1 MASLE
6 NLSLEAR
13 DELAALAQTLAEN
26 PETRKDFLRMTKR
39 IKPELPIP
47 ELDIEDYTHKAVS
60 KSEERVQALEAKLRE
75 KEAIEE
81 LQNRRKSLMKKGLIQ
96 SEEEISDVEKVMLE
110 RGITNHETAAEYH
123 QWMKQAAVPTSTGYN
138 PSAVKQFDLN
148 KYWKNPTTAAR
159 NEAMNALNDLRNPR
173 RPIGL

>member
-1 MASLE
+1 MSLE

-39 IKPELPIP
+39 VKPDLPIP
-47 ELDIEDYTHKAVS
+47 ELDIEDYTHRAVS
-60 KSEERVQALEAKLRE
+60 RSEDRVQALEAKLRE
-75 KEAIEE
+75 KEALEE
-81 LQNRRKSLMKKGLIQ
+81 LQNRRQSLMKKGLIANE
-96 SEEEISDVEKVMLE
+96 SEVGDVEKIMLE

-148 KYWKNPTTAAR
+148 KYWKNPVSAAR
-159 NEAMNALNDLRNPR
+159 NEAMNALNDLRKPQ

>member
-1 MASLE
+1 MSLE

-26 PETRKDFLRMTKR
+26 PDTRKDFLRMTRKV
-39 IKPELPIP
+39 KPDLPIP

-60 KSEERVQALEAKLRE
+60 RSEDRVQALEAKLRE

-81 LQNRRKSLMKKGLIQ
+81 LNNRRQSLMKKGLISNE
-96 SEEEISDVEKVMLE
+96 SEVGDVEKIMLE

-123 QWMKQAAVPTSTGYN
+123 QWMKQAAVPTSSGYN

-148 KYWKNPTTAAR
+148 KYWKNPAAAAR
-159 NEAMNALNDLRNPR
+159 NEAMNALNDLRKPH

>member
-75 KEAIEE
+75 KEALEE
-81 LQNRRKSLMKKGLIQ
+81 LQNRRNNLMKKGLIK
-96 SEEEISDVEKVMLE
+96 SEDEISEVEKIMLE
-110 RGITNHETAAEYH
+110 RGIQNHETAAEYH

-148 KYWKNPTTAAR
+148 KYWKNPVSAAR
-159 NEAMNALNDLRNPR
+159 NEAMNALNDLRKPQ

>member
-1 MASLE
+1 MSLE
-6 NLSLEAR
+6 NISLEAR

-39 IKPELPIP
+39 VKPDLPIP
-47 ELDIEDYTHKAVS
+47 ELDIEDYTNRAVN

-75 KEAIEE
+75 RDAMEE
-81 LQNRRKSLMKKGLIQ
+81 LQNRRKSLMKKGLIANE
-96 SEEEISDVEKVMLE
+96 SEVGDVEKIMLE

-123 QWMKQAAVPTSTGYN
+123 QWMKQAAVPTSSGYN

-148 KYWKNPTTAAR
+148 KYWKNPVGAAR
-159 NEAMNALNDLRNPR
+159 EEAARALSDLRKPV

>member
-1 MASLE
+1 MSLE

-13 DELAALAQTLAEN
+13 DELAQLAQTLAEN
-26 PETRKDFLRMTKR
+26 PDTRKDFLRMTKR
-39 IKPELPIP
+39 VKPDLPIP
-47 ELDIEDYTHKAVS
+47 ELDIEDYTNRAVNR
-60 KSEERVQALEAKLRE
+60 SEDRVQALEAKLRE
-75 KEAIEE
+75 RDAIEE
-81 LQNRRKSLMKKGLIQ
+81 LQKRRQSLMRKGLIANE
-96 SEEEISDVEKVMLE
+96 SEVNDVEKIMLE

-148 KYWKNPTTAAR
+148 KYWKNPAVAAR
-159 NEAMNALNDLRNPR
+159 NEAMNALNDLRKPQ

>member
-1 MASLE
+1 MSLE

-39 IKPELPIP
+39 VKPDLPIP
-47 ELDIEDYTHKAVS
+47 ELDIEDYTHRAVS
-60 KSEERVQALEAKLRE
+60 RSEDRVQALEAKLRE
-75 KEAIEE
+75 KEAMEE
-81 LQNRRKSLMKKGLIQ
+81 LQNRRQSLMKKGLISNE
-96 SEEEISDVEKVMLE
+96 SEVGDVEKIMLE

-138 PSAVKQFDLN
+138 PSAFKQFDLN
-148 KYWKNPTTAAR
+148 KYWKNPAAAAR
-159 NEAMNALNDLRNPR
+159 NEAMNALNDLRKPQ

>member
-1 MASLE
+1 MSLE

-13 DELAALAQTLAEN
+13 DELAQLAQTLAEN
-26 PETRKDFLRMTKR
+26 PDTRKDFLRMTKKV
-39 IKPELPIP
+39 KPDLPIP
-47 ELDIEDYTHKAVS
+47 ELDIEDYTNRAVNR
-60 KSEERVQALEAKLRE
+60 SEDRVQALEAKLRE
-75 KEAIEE
+75 RDAVEE
-81 LQNRRKSLMKKGLIQ
+81 LQKRRQSLMRKGLIANE
-96 SEEEISDVEKVMLE
+96 SEVNDVEKIMLE

-148 KYWKNPTTAAR
+148 KYWKNPAAAAR
-159 NEAMNALNDLRNPR
+159 NEAMNALNDLRKPQ

>member
-1 MASLE
+1 MSLE

-26 PETRKDFLRMTKR
+26 PDTRKDFLRMTRKV
-39 IKPELPIP
+39 KPDLPIP
-47 ELDIEDYTHKAVS
+47 ELDIEDYTHREVS
-60 KSEERVQALEAKLRE
+60 RSEDRVQALEAKLRE

-81 LQNRRKSLMKKGLIQ
+81 LNSRRQSLMKKGLISNE
-96 SEEEISDVEKVMLE
+96 SEVGDVEKIMLE

-123 QWMKQAAVPTSTGYN
+123 QWMKQAAVPTSSGYN

-148 KYWKNPTTAAR
+148 KYWKNPAAAAR
-159 NEAMNALNDLRNPR
+159 NEAMNALNDLRKPQ

>member
-1 MASLE
+1 MSLE
-6 NLSLEAR
+6 NMSLEAR

-26 PETRKDFLRMTKR
+26 PETRKDFLRMTKKV
-39 IKPELPIP
+39 KPDLPIP
-47 ELDIEDYTHKAVS
+47 ELDIEDYTHRAVS
-60 KSEERVQALEAKLRE
+60 RSEDRVQALEAKLRE

-81 LQNRRKSLMKKGLIQ
+81 LQKRRQSLMKKGLISNE
-96 SEEEISDVEKVMLE
+96 SEVGDVEKIMLE

-148 KYWKNPTTAAR
+148 KYWKNPVAAAR
-159 NEAMNALNDLRNPR
+159 NEAMNALNDLRKPQ